1 MVIVRASASSS
12 QEVSSTVR
20 RFLSFAISAL
30 FGSCVLAAA
39 QTVEPPAALPQYG
52 NVTQVALGQPAALL
66 TGSWKFQIGDSPI
79 DPTSSAPL
87 WIEPSFDDSAWG
99 NFDLTPPQGSYDP
112 VNGSSGFVPGW
123 TAHAYPGVTGYAW
136 YRLKINIANRAN
148 GTPLALKMPQDFDDA
163 YQVYVNGK
171 LIGEFGRFGGKHV
184 TFYNA
189 QPRAFLLPE
198 DIGDGPATISI
209 RMWMSPDT
217 PFTAQDAGGMHGAP
231 LLGEAPAIDAMLRL
245 DWGEINRSELGNFL
259 QAATLLL
266 AALLAFA
273 LFRID
278 RSERAYLWLGA
289 ACTWTFLSR
298 AVVLTGYYSTWLPMQ
313 IEVFS
318 LDVVL
323 TPLSFGLWVIFWGY
337 WFGLEQMKRI
347 RRIAL
352 ALALLSALATS
363 MLRAPLYGSIVPVEA
378 SSWLMP
384 LTVAFKLLLG
394 LLILW
399 VTYRGIRRSKTDG
412 WLALPAVLLMILWL
426 YQEELSIVHIPTI
439 IRLSGIVVGVPNFA
453 GLLTLAIIFV
463 LLMRRFIQGLR
474 ERERW
479 RAEVESARAV
489 QQVLIP
495 AEIPPVPGFVISSV
509 YKPASQVGG
518 DFFQILPIRNG
529 GVLIAIGDVSG
540 KGMPAAMTVSLLV
553 GTIRTLAH
561 YTQSPGEILT
571 AMNYRMLARSHG
583 GFTTCLVLRIESN
596 GAVTVANAGHVFPY
610 VQGKEIPVDNG
621 LPLGLAANSV
631 YSESA
636 FNLASNSQLTLV
648 TDGVVEARD
657 KSGTLFGFERAAKI
671 SNLAAEAIAQTAENF
686 GQDDDIT
693 VLTLTRLGVGELS
706 SSKLNMPA
714 LKPSLA

>member
-1 MVIVRASASSS
+1 MRHVFPALAIPAFLACGFPVAARS
-12 QEVSSTVR
+12 QQ
-20 RFLSFAISAL
+20 A
-30 FGSCVLAAA
+30 
-39 QTVEPPAALPQYG
+39 PPALPQYD
-52 NVTQVALGQPAALL
+52 NVAQVSLGQPAALL

-79 DPTSSAPL
+79 DPATGALL
-87 WIEPSFDDSAWG
+87 WAEPDFSEASWG

-112 VNGSSGFVPGW
+112 INGSSGFVPGW

-136 YRLKINIANRAN
+136 YRRRINISNTAN
-148 GTPLALKMPQDFDDA
+148 GTLLALKMPQDVDDA
-163 YQVYVNGK
+163 YQVYINGR
-171 LIGEFGRFGGKHV
+171 LIGEFGRFGARHV

-189 QPRAFLLPE
+189 QPRAFPLPD
-198 DIGDGPATISI
+198 DIGDGPAVISV

-217 PFTAQDAGGMHGAP
+217 PFTGQDVGGLHGPP

-245 DWGEINRSELGNFL
+245 DWDGINRSEIGNFL
-259 QAATLLL
+259 QAAFLLL
-266 AALLAFA
+266 AAIMGFA
-273 LFRID
+273 LYRID
-278 RSERAYLWLGA
+278 RSEPAYLWLGA
-289 ACTWTFLSR
+289 ACTCTFLSR
-298 AVVLTGYYSTWLPMQ
+298 AFVLTGYYSAWLPMQ
-313 IEVFS
+313 VEVFS
-318 LDVVL
+318 LDVL
-323 TPLSFGLWVIFWGY
+323 IQPLGFGLWVIFWGY
-337 WFGLEQMKRI
+337 WFGLDDM
-347 RRIAL
+347 RRVRQIAFSL
-352 ALALLSALATS
+352 VALSALGTS
-363 MLRAPLYGSIVPVEA
+363 MLRSPFYGNIVPVSA

-384 LTVAFKLLLG
+384 LTVMLKLLLG

-399 VTYRGIRRSKTDG
+399 VTYRGIRRSRTDG
-412 WLALPAVLLMILWL
+412 WLALPAVLLMILWI
-426 YQEELSIVHIPTI
+426 YQEELSVVHIPTI
-439 IRLSGIVVGVPNFA
+439 FRLGGIVVGISSFA
-453 GLLTLAIIFV
+453 ALLTLGIIFV
-463 LLMRRFIQGLR
+463 LLTRRFLQSLR

-518 DFFQILPIRNG
+518 DFFQILPIRNN
-529 GVLIAIGDVSG
+529 GVLVAIGDVSG

-583 GFTTCLVLRIESN
+583 GFTTCLVLRIESS

-610 VQGKEIPVDNG
+610 VQGKELTVDNG
-621 LPLGLAANSV
+621 LPLGLAGNSV
-631 YSESA
+631 YNETSFS
-636 FNLASNSQLTLV
+636 LASKSQLTLV

-657 KSGTLFGFERAAKI
+657 KTGALFGFERAAKI
-671 SNLAAEAIAQTAENF
+671 STQGADAIAQTAQEF

-693 VLTLTRLGVGELS
+693 VLTIVRLGASELS